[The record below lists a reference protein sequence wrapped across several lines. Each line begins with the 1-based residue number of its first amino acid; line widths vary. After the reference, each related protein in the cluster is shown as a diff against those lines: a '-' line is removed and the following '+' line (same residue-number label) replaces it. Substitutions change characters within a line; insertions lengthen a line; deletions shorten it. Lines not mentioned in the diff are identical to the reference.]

1 MASKYTLELPDGRK
15 LTVEAND
22 EASAMAGAKEWF
34 AANPAKPA
42 EQQGP
47 PVPSKAEMVRL
58 QFDNMPWYKKAGT
71 AADDIVRLGVN
82 GASFGFADKGF
93 GFNSPE
99 DTAKQRQL
107 TEEARIRSGL
117 AGTVAEIGGGIG
129 TGVGAAG
136 AGLTAARFIPQTAT
150 GGGRLA
156 GLMGA
161 GAVDGAAMGALSG
174 AGNTDNGDYLG
185 NVGTGAGIGAFVGG
199 AAPGVVAGLGKA
211 AQPVSDAI
219 MARIAPEAFARRMAT
234 QSIDRGGQSID
245 AIRGRLSQAA
255 DDGVPN
261 YTVADAMGDGGA
273 RALNGVA
280 RGTTPTA
287 SRVKEFLDTRQFD
300 QAGRMEGYVR
310 EGFGA
315 NQTAKQLVEKL
326 TGVRAEKGNA
336 QYGAAR
342 AQAGAV
348 NVTPAIE
355 AIDNI
360 VSPGIAAQMAKS
372 GIAETG
378 PINTLVRARG
388 MLTDG
393 KSQLSDF
400 ERAFLAKLEMD
411 TAIKGGAGNLNPA
424 RGALDDALAVSSP
437 PYAQARNTY
446 RNLSQAIEG
455 VDAGKALAQRGVT
468 QDTADAFAKMSP
480 QVAGGART
488 GYADALIERLQRGA
502 QGVNGTRSLTSEK
515 FVQDLP
521 VVAKPG
527 RADKMQRQIDR
538 EGEMFATRATV
549 TGGSKTANNLADI
562 AAVGS
567 GGAYDFL
574 GGGGGSGTGGGLA
587 LAAARRGYAGLG
599 KMPVPE
605 QAAEEIARALLTK
618 NPDLLASM
626 AARQIKGREMS
637 ESTVAAIARM
647 LTLGGVG
654 ATQSRSQ

>member
-1 MASKYTLELPDGRK
+1 
-15 LTVEAND
+15 
-22 EASAMAGAKEWF
+22 
-34 AANPAKPA
+34 
-42 EQQGP
+42 
-47 PVPSKAEMVRL
+47 
-58 QFDNMPWYKKAGT
+58 
-71 AADDIVRLGVN
+71 
-82 GASFGFADKGF
+82 
-93 GFNSPE
+93 
-99 DTAKQRQL
+99 
-107 TEEARIRSGL
+107 
-117 AGTVAEIGGGIG
+117 
-129 TGVGAAG
+129 
-136 AGLTAARFIPQTAT
+136 
-150 GGGRLA
+150 
-156 GLMGA
+156 
-161 GAVDGAAMGALSG
+161 
-174 AGNTDNGDYLG
+174 
-185 NVGTGAGIGAFVGG
+185 
-199 AAPGVVAGLGKA
+199 
-211 AQPVSDAI
+211 
-219 MARIAPEAFARRMAT
+219 
-234 QSIDRGGQSID
+234 
-245 AIRGRLSQAA
+245 
-255 DDGVPN
+255 
-261 YTVADAMGDGGA
+261 
-273 RALNGVA
+273 
-280 RGTTPTA
+280 
-287 SRVKEFLDTRQFD
+287 
-300 QAGRMEGYVR
+300 MEGYVR